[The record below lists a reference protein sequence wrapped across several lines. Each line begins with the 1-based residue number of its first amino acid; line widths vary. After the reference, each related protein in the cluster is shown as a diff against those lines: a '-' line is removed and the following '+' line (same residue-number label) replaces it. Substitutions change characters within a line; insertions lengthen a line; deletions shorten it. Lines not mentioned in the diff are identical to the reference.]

1 MKVMT
6 TIKMGIVGAGT
17 WGQTHAYI
25 YNDHPHAE
33 VAAVCDMNAER
44 AAALAEKFGVPASR
58 VYTDHNEMLRT
69 GGIDAVAIVTPDFAH
84 TRVAVDA
91 ANAGKHMIIEKP
103 LTTSRE
109 EALEII
115 EAVKRNNVRM
125 MVDLHSRWSPLFAIP
140 KQAIEDGEI
149 GEPYSA
155 YYRLNDIKWVA
166 TDLLPWAAKSS
177 ILWFLGYHSVDVLRW
192 LFDDEVERVYAVSR
206 EGILKGEGVDT
217 ADIYQTILE
226 FRKGGI
232 ATMEN
237 GWITPNTNPN
247 VNDMKLNITGTK
259 GMFNID
265 PTHSQM
271 MERFT
276 ETKADRPDLLVRH
289 FIHGK
294 PKGFAYESIRHFV
307 DQLAS
312 GEPFHVTVDDAFNT
326 TMVILA
332 IMESA
337 KTRTPVNV
345 VY

>member
-1 MKVMT
+1 MT

-17 WGQTHAYI
+17 WGETHAFI

-33 VAAVCDMNAER
+33 FAAICDLNIER
-44 AAALAEKFGVPASR
+44 ARALAQKFNLPESQVFS
-58 VYTDHNEMLRT
+58 DHKEMLAK

-84 TRVAVDA
+84 TEVAIDCA
-91 ANAGKHMIIEKP
+91 KAGKHFIIEKP

-109 EALEII
+109 EANAIMD
-115 EAVKRNNVRM
+115 AVKKHNVRM
-125 MVDLHSRWSPLFAIP
+125 MVDLHSRWSPLFALP
-140 KQAIEDGEI
+140 KQSIVDGEI

-192 LFDDEVERVYAVSR
+192 LFDDEVERVYSVSR
-206 EGILKGEGVDT
+206 AGVLQEAGVDT
-217 ADIYQTILE
+217 VDVYQTILE

-271 MERFT
+271 LERFT

-307 DQLAS
+307 DQLIS
-312 GEPFHVTVDDAFNT
+312 GEPFLVTMEDAYNT

-337 KTRTPVNV
+337 KTRTPVRV
-345 VY
+345 QY